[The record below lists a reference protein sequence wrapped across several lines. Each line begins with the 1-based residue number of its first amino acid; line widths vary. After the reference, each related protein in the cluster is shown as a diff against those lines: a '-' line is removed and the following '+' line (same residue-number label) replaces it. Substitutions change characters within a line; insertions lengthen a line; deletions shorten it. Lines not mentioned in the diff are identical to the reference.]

1 MPNFNP
7 KSIKIIMIYESPPED
22 KRDYFYS
29 SKNSLYVTSTIEAF
43 KKANIPV
50 KSVKDIVNKGVYL
63 SVAVKEPRKGLMVD
77 SHTIEKYSYEL
88 EKELVKF
95 PNVKAILLMGET
107 AIKALNMIS
116 KRIYNTAAILPG
128 RTYKIRGRKFYFG
141 NIRVF
146 PS

>member
-1 MPNFNP
+1 M
-7 KSIKIIMIYESPPED
+7 KH
-22 KRDYFYS
+22 
-29 SKNSLYVTSTIEAF
+29 L

-50 KSVKDIVNKGVYL
+50 ISIKDIVNKGVYL
-63 SVAVKEPRKGLMVD
+63 TAAVKEPRKGLTVD
-77 SHTIEKYSYEL
+77 SYTIEKYSNEL
-88 EKELVKF
+88 ENEINNF
-95 PNVKAILLMGET
+95 PNTKAILLMGDT

-146 PS
+146 PSYLQTGKNFL